1 MLQQAP
7 SASAHAP
14 CLAALPERLE
24 LFAGSRQ
31 GSSKPRWNSQYL
43 FDLAATTR
51 RSSFERPSSVIPVM
65 HRSKIGWSSGPGADN
80 THDQGPHIRI
90 SSALVQLN
98 PHQNHS
104 ALIKPSVRQQL
115 HYTTLLKSS
124 FSDVASVRSQLPAA
138 HTDHRVRSSQL
149 SSREFT
155 DSARE
160 EDGGARRDRTADL
173 LRARQALSQLS
184 YGPGVPVMK
193 PPSKGRP
200 SRDRCDWWVWV
211 DLNHRPHPY
220 QGCALTN

>member
-51 RSSFERPSSVIPVM
+51 RSSFERPSSVISVM
-65 HRSKIGWSSGPGADN
+65 HRSKIGWGSGPGADN

-124 FSDVASVRSQLPAA
+124 LSDVASVRSQLPAPP
-138 HTDHRVRSSQL
+138 
-149 SSREFT
+149 
-155 DSARE
+155 
-160 EDGGARRDRTADL
+160 GGARSCRLESSRSR
-173 LRARQALSQLS
+173 RAKKMVE
-184 YGPGVPVMK
+184 PGGIE
-193 PPSKGRP
+193 PPTSCVQGRRSP
-200 SRDRCDWWVWV
+200 S
-211 DLNHRPHPY
+211 
-220 QGCALTN
+220 